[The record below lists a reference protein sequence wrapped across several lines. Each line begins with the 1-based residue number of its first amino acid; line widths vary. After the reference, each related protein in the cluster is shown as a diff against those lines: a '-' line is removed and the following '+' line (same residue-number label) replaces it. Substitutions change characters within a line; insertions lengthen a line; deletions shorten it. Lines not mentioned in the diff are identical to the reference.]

1 MNKSDFVAEL
11 AAKAGISKADAQKAV
26 NAFAEV
32 LHEQAKKGEKIAIVG
47 LGTFSVSERAAR
59 IGINPRTKAQIQIP
73 ASKSI
78 KFKPSTA
85 LSL

>member
-11 AAKAGISKADAQKAV
+11 AAKAGIS
-26 NAFAEV
+26 
-32 LHEQAKKGEKIAIVG
+32 KKGEKIAIVG

-59 IGINPRTKAQIQIP
+59 TGINPRTKAQIQIP

>member
-1 MNKSDFVAEL
+1 MNKSEFIDSL
-11 AAKAGISKADAQKAV
+11 AAKAGITKADAQKAV

-32 LHEQAKKGEKIAIVG
+32 LHEQAKKGEKISLVG
-47 LGTFSVSERAAR
+47 FGTFSVSERAAR
-59 IGINPRTKAQIQIP
+59 TGINPHTKAQIQIP

-78 KFKPSTA
+78 KFKPSSA